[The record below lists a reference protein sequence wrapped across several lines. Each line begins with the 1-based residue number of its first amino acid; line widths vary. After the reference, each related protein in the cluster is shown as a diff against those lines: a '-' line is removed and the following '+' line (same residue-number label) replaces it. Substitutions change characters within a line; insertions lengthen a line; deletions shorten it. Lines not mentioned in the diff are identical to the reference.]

1 MIKKTIFANVL
12 VLVLFAALCGVV
24 QADEP
29 PKRIVSF
36 NLCADQ
42 LLLAL
47 ADPAQIAG
55 LSPYAV
61 NPVLSVMTDKA
72 AAFQRL
78 DWDAESVVNLA
89 PDLVLGGPSHRP
101 IHAMLSA
108 MGIRVVD
115 VELIRNLA
123 DARRQAREIGQ
134 LVGHPER
141 GEALARQLEE
151 AEARLAAVALKPP
164 RTALVIQREGY
175 REGPASLASGML
187 SVAGLRAPDRVS
199 SSAGGFMSAEQGG
212 FVSLEHLLTDG
223 PDVLVLQDPPREA
236 QDQGALFINPS
247 GAAGALRREPEDRS
261 SRTLYTLWRAAA
273 GAGAG
278 LSGDGDQGIEVENN
292 PGQRAAPPDRVTPA
306 AIVSPAGCR
315 HRQKGRPCRPSESP
329 HWSPVAASPGASWL
343 TRTIGTL
350 ASSRSRTR

>member
-1 MIKKTIFANVL
+1 MKKTSFAGML
-12 VLVLFAALCGVV
+12 AAIAVALGSMAPAVS
-24 QADEP
+24 ADGP

-61 NPVLSVMTDKA
+61 NPLLSVMTEKA
-72 AAFQRL
+72 AAFPRL

-115 VELIRNLA
+115 VALIRNIA
-123 DARRQAREIGQ
+123 DARRQAIEVGK

-141 GEALARQLEE
+141 GEALARQIEQ
-151 AEARLAAVALKPP
+151 AEMRLAAMAINPP
-164 RTALVIQREGY
+164 LTALVIQREGY

-187 SVAGLRAPDRVS
+187 SIAGLRPPDRTAPG
-199 SSAGGFMSAEQGG
+199 AGGFMAAEQGG
-212 FVSLEHLLTDG
+212 FVSLEHLLTNG

-236 QDQGALFINPS
+236 RDQGALFITHP
-247 GAAGALRREPEDRS
+247 ALLTRYGPNRRIDLPER
-261 SRTLYTLWRAAA
+261 YTLCGGPPLLQGLDYLARAIKA
-273 GAGAG
+273 
-278 LSGDGDQGIEVENN
+278 L
-292 PGQRAAPPDRVTPA
+292 
-306 AIVSPAGCR
+306 
-315 HRQKGRPCRPSESP
+315 K
-329 HWSPVAASPGASWL
+329 
-343 TRTIGTL
+343 
-350 ASSRSRTR
+350 

>member
-1 MIKKTIFANVL
+1 MMKKTSFAGML
-12 VLVLFAALCGVV
+12 AAIAVALGSMAPAVS
-24 QADEP
+24 ADGP

-42 LLLAL
+42 LLVAL

-61 NPVLSVMTDKA
+61 NPLLSVMTERA
-72 AAFQRL
+72 AAFPRL

-115 VELIRNLA
+115 VALIRNIA
-123 DARRQAREIGQ
+123 DARRQAIEVGK

-141 GEALARQLEE
+141 GEALARQIEQ
-151 AEARLAAVALKPP
+151 AEMRLAAMAINPP
-164 RTALVIQREGY
+164 LTALVIQREGY

-187 SVAGLRAPDRVS
+187 SIAGLRPPDRTAPG
-199 SSAGGFMSAEQGG
+199 AGGFMAAEQGG
-212 FVSLEHLLTDG
+212 FVSLEHLLTNG

-236 QDQGALFINPS
+236 RDQGALFITHP
-247 GAAGALRREPEDRS
+247 ALLTRYGPNRRIDLPER
-261 SRTLYTLWRAAA
+261 YTLCGGPPLLQGLDYLARAIKA
-273 GAGAG
+273 
-278 LSGDGDQGIEVENN
+278 L
-292 PGQRAAPPDRVTPA
+292 
-306 AIVSPAGCR
+306 
-315 HRQKGRPCRPSESP
+315 K
-329 HWSPVAASPGASWL
+329 
-343 TRTIGTL
+343 
-350 ASSRSRTR
+350 

>member
-1 MIKKTIFANVL
+1 MIKKTIFAGLL
-12 VLVLFAALCGVV
+12 VWVVFAAFCGSV
-24 QADEP
+24 QDVRAEGS

-61 NPVLSVMTDKA
+61 NPLLSVMTEKA
-72 AAFQRL
+72 AAFPRL
-78 DWDAESVVNLA
+78 DWDAESVVNLK

-123 DARRQAREIGQ
+123 DARRQAIEVGK

-141 GEALARQLEE
+141 GEALARQIEQ
-151 AEARLAAVALKPP
+151 AEARLSAVALKPLL
-164 RTALVIQREGY
+164 TALVIQREGY

-187 SVAGLRAPDRVS
+187 SIAGLRPPQRESAG
-199 SSAGGFMSAEQGG
+199 AGGFMSAQQGG

-236 QDQGALFINPS
+236 QDQGALFITHPALLARY
-247 GAAGALRREPEDRS
+247 GANRRIDLPER
-261 SRTLYTLWRAAA
+261 YTLC
-273 GAGAG
+273 GGPPLLQG
-278 LSGDGDQGIEVENN
+278 LDYL
-292 PGQRAAPPDRVTPA
+292 AT
-306 AIVSPAGCR
+306 AI
-315 HRQKGRPCRPSESP
+315 K
-329 HWSPVAASPGASWL
+329 
-343 TRTIGTL
+343 TL
-350 ASSRSRTR
+350 K

>member
-1 MIKKTIFANVL
+1 MIKRTIFAGL
-12 VLVLFAALCGVV
+12 LASAMFTAFCAAAHDA
-24 QADEP
+24 QADGP
-29 PKRIVSF
+29 PRRIVSF

-61 NPVLSVMTDKA
+61 NPILSVMTDKA
-72 AAFQRL
+72 ASFPRL

-123 DARRQAREIGQ
+123 DARRQAIEVGKLI
-134 LVGHPER
+134 GHPER
-141 GEALARQLEE
+141 GDALARQLEQ
-151 AEARLAAVALKPP
+151 AEARLASVALKPP
-164 RTALVIQREGY
+164 LTALVIQREGY

-187 SVAGLRAPDRVS
+187 SIAGLRAPDRAQS
-199 SSAGGFMSAEQGG
+199 GAGGFMSAEQGG

-223 PDVLVLQDPPREA
+223 PDVLVLQDPPSEA
-236 QDQGALFINPS
+236 RDQGALFITHPALLARY
-247 GAAGALRREPEDRS
+247 GANRRIDLPER
-261 SRTLYTLWRAAA
+261 YTLC
-273 GAGAG
+273 GGPPLLQG
-278 LSGDGDQGIEVENN
+278 LDYL
-292 PGQRAAPPDRVTPA
+292 AK
-306 AIVSPAGCR
+306 AIKAL
-315 HRQKGRPCRPSESP
+315 K
-329 HWSPVAASPGASWL
+329 
-343 TRTIGTL
+343 
-350 ASSRSRTR
+350 

>member
-1 MIKKTIFANVL
+1 MIKKTIFAGVL
-12 VLVLFAALCGVV
+12 VFAMFTAFCGTAQEVR
-24 QADEP
+24 ADGP
-29 PKRIVSF
+29 PKHVVSF

-61 NPVLSVMTDKA
+61 NPLLSVMTDKA
-72 AAFQRL
+72 AAFPRL

-108 MGIRVVD
+108 MGIRVVE

-123 DARRQAREIGQ
+123 DARRQAIEMGK
-134 LVGHPER
+134 LLGHPER
-141 GEALARQLEE
+141 GQALARQLEE
-151 AEARLAAVALKPP
+151 AEARLAAVALNPP
-164 RTALVIQREGY
+164 LTALVIQREGY

-187 SVAGLRAPDRVS
+187 SIAGLRPPERS
-199 SSAGGFMSAEQGG
+199 TGAGGFMSAEQGG

-236 QDQGALFINPS
+236 QDQGALFITHP
-247 GAAGALRREPEDRS
+247 ALLARYGTNRRVDLPER
-261 SRTLYTLWRAAA
+261 YTLC
-273 GAGAG
+273 GGPPLLQG
-278 LSGDGDQGIEVENN
+278 LDYL
-292 PGQRAAPPDRVTPA
+292 AK
-306 AIVSPAGCR
+306 AIKAL
-315 HRQKGRPCRPSESP
+315 K
-329 HWSPVAASPGASWL
+329 
-343 TRTIGTL
+343 
-350 ASSRSRTR
+350 

>member
-1 MIKKTIFANVL
+1 MMKKTSFAGML
-12 VLVLFAALCGVV
+12 AAIAVALGSMAPAVS
-24 QADEP
+24 ADGP

-61 NPVLSVMTDKA
+61 NPLLSVMTERA
-72 AAFQRL
+72 AAFPRL

-115 VELIRNLA
+115 VALIRNIA
-123 DARRQAREIGQ
+123 DARRQAIEVGK

-141 GEALARQLEE
+141 GEALARQIEQ
-151 AEARLAAVALKPP
+151 AEMRLAAMAINPP
-164 RTALVIQREGY
+164 LTALVIQREGY

-187 SVAGLRAPDRVS
+187 SIAGLRPPDRTAPG
-199 SSAGGFMSAEQGG
+199 AGGFMAAEQGG
-212 FVSLEHLLTDG
+212 FVSLEHLLTNG

-236 QDQGALFINPS
+236 RDQGALFITHP
-247 GAAGALRREPEDRS
+247 ALLTRYGPNRRIDLPER
-261 SRTLYTLWRAAA
+261 YTLCGGPPLLRGLDYLARAIKA
-273 GAGAG
+273 
-278 LSGDGDQGIEVENN
+278 L
-292 PGQRAAPPDRVTPA
+292 
-306 AIVSPAGCR
+306 
-315 HRQKGRPCRPSESP
+315 K
-329 HWSPVAASPGASWL
+329 
-343 TRTIGTL
+343 
-350 ASSRSRTR
+350 

>member
-1 MIKKTIFANVL
+1 MIKKTIFAAIL
-12 VLVLFAALCGVV
+12 VSATVSAFCGIAPVAR
-24 QADEP
+24 ADSP

-61 NPVLSVMTDKA
+61 DPLLSVMTGKA
-72 AAFQRL
+72 SSFPRL

-123 DARRQAREIGQ
+123 DARRQAIDVGK

-141 GEALARQLEE
+141 GEALARQLEQ
-151 AEARLAAVALKPP
+151 AEARLSAEAMKPP
-164 RTALVIQREGY
+164 LTALVIKREGY

-187 SVAGLRAPDRVS
+187 SIAGLWPPGRGSAG
-199 SSAGGFMSAEQGG
+199 AGGFKSAEQGG

-236 QDQGALFINPS
+236 RDQGALFITHPALLARY
-247 GAAGALRREPEDRS
+247 GANRRIDLPERYTVCGGPPLVQGLDYLAKAIKAL
-261 SRTLYTLWRAAA
+261 
-273 GAGAG
+273 
-278 LSGDGDQGIEVENN
+278 
-292 PGQRAAPPDRVTPA
+292 
-306 AIVSPAGCR
+306 
-315 HRQKGRPCRPSESP
+315 K
-329 HWSPVAASPGASWL
+329 
-343 TRTIGTL
+343 
-350 ASSRSRTR
+350 

>member
-1 MIKKTIFANVL
+1 MMKKTSFAGMLAAMVMAL
-12 VLVLFAALCGVV
+12 GSMVSAAL
-24 QADEP
+24 ADGP
-29 PKRIVSF
+29 PRRIVSF

-61 NPVLSVMTDKA
+61 NPLLSVMTDRA
-72 AAFQRL
+72 VPFPRL

-115 VELIRNLA
+115 VALIRNIA
-123 DARRQAREIGQ
+123 DARRQAIEVGK

-141 GEALARQLEE
+141 GEALARQIEQ
-151 AEARLAAVALKPP
+151 AEKRLAAMAINPP
-164 RTALVIQREGY
+164 LTALVIQREGY

-187 SVAGLRAPDRVS
+187 SIAGLRPPDRTS
-199 SSAGGFMSAEQGG
+199 PGAGGFMAAQQGG
-212 FVSLEHLLTDG
+212 FVSLEHLLTNG

-236 QDQGALFINPS
+236 RDQGALFITHP
-247 GAAGALRREPEDRS
+247 ALLTRYGPNRRIDLPER
-261 SRTLYTLWRAAA
+261 YTLC
-273 GAGAG
+273 GGPPLLQG
-278 LSGDGDQGIEVENN
+278 LDYLAQ
-292 PGQRAAPPDRVTPA
+292 
-306 AIVSPAGCR
+306 AIKAL
-315 HRQKGRPCRPSESP
+315 K
-329 HWSPVAASPGASWL
+329 
-343 TRTIGTL
+343 
-350 ASSRSRTR
+350 

>member
-1 MIKKTIFANVL
+1 MIKRTIFAGML
-12 VLVLFAALCGVV
+12 VSVLFAACCVAAQV
-24 QADEP
+24 ARADGP

-55 LSPYAV
+55 LSPYAE
-61 NPVLSVMTDKA
+61 NPLLSVTTEKA
-72 AAFQRL
+72 AAFPRL

-115 VELIRNLA
+115 VVLIRNLA
-123 DARRQAREIGQ
+123 DARRQAIELGK
-134 LVGHPER
+134 LFGHPER
-141 GEALARQLEE
+141 GEALARQLEQ
-151 AEARLAAVALKPP
+151 AEARLAAAALNPP

-187 SVAGLRAPDRVS
+187 SIAGLRAPERGS
-199 SSAGGFMSAEQGG
+199 SGTGGFMSAEQGG
-212 FVSLEHLLTDG
+212 FVSLEHLLTGG

-236 QDQGALFINPS
+236 RDQGALFITHPALLAKY
-247 GAAGALRREPEDRS
+247 GANKRIDLPER
-261 SRTLYTLWRAAA
+261 YTLC
-273 GAGAG
+273 GGPPLVEG
-278 LSGDGDQGIEVENN
+278 LDYL
-292 PGQRAAPPDRVTPA
+292 AK
-306 AIVSPAGCR
+306 AIKAL
-315 HRQKGRPCRPSESP
+315 K
-329 HWSPVAASPGASWL
+329 
-343 TRTIGTL
+343 
-350 ASSRSRTR
+350 

>member
-1 MIKKTIFANVL
+1 MIKKTIFASLL
-12 VLVLFAALCGVV
+12 VFAMFGGLCSTV
-24 QADEP
+24 QDARADGP

-72 AAFQRL
+72 TAFPRL

-123 DARRQAREIGQ
+123 DARRQAIEVGK

-141 GEALARQLEE
+141 GEALARELEQ
-151 AEARLAAVALKPP
+151 AEARLASVALKPP
-164 RTALVIQREGY
+164 LTAQVIQREGY

-187 SVAGLRAPDRVS
+187 SIAGLRAPDRQPS
-199 SSAGGFMSAEQGG
+199 GAGGFMSAEQGG
-212 FVSLEHLLTDG
+212 FVSLEHLLTAG
-223 PDVLVLQDPPREA
+223 PDVLVLQDPPSEA
-236 QDQGALFINPS
+236 HDQGALFITHPALLARY
-247 GAAGALRREPEDRS
+247 GANRRIDLPER
-261 SRTLYTLWRAAA
+261 YTLC
-273 GAGAG
+273 GGPPLLQG
-278 LSGDGDQGIEVENN
+278 LDYLSKAV
-292 PGQRAAPPDRVTPA
+292 
-306 AIVSPAGCR
+306 
-315 HRQKGRPCRPSESP
+315 K
-329 HWSPVAASPGASWL
+329 
-343 TRTIGTL
+343 TL
-350 ASSRSRTR
+350 K

>member
-1 MIKKTIFANVL
+1 MIKRTIFAGLL
-12 VLVLFAALCGVV
+12 VFVIFTALCGI
-24 QADEP
+24 APIAHAEGP

-61 NPVLSVMTDKA
+61 NPVLSVMTEKA
-72 AAFQRL
+72 AAFPRL

-123 DARRQAREIGQ
+123 DARRQAIELGK

-141 GEALARQLEE
+141 GEALARQLEQ
-151 AEARLAAVALKPP
+151 AETRLASVALKPP
-164 RTALVIQREGY
+164 LTAEVIQREGY

-187 SVAGLRAPDRVS
+187 SIAGLRAPDRAS
-199 SSAGGFMSAEQGG
+199 GAGGFMSASQGG
-212 FVSLEHLLTDG
+212 FTSLEQLLTSG
-223 PDVLVLQDPPREA
+223 PDVLVLQDPPSEA
-236 QDQGALFINPS
+236 RDQGALFITHP
-247 GAAGALRREPEDRS
+247 ALLARYGTNRRIDFPER
-261 SRTLYTLWRAAA
+261 YTLC
-273 GAGAG
+273 GGPPLVQG
-278 LSGDGDQGIEVENN
+278 LDYLAQ
-292 PGQRAAPPDRVTPA
+292 
-306 AIVSPAGCR
+306 AIKPL
-315 HRQKGRPCRPSESP
+315 K
-329 HWSPVAASPGASWL
+329 
-343 TRTIGTL
+343 
-350 ASSRSRTR
+350 

>member
-1 MIKKTIFANVL
+1 MMKKTSFAGMLAAVVMAL
-12 VLVLFAALCGVV
+12 GSMVPAAL
-24 QADEP
+24 ADGP
-29 PKRIVSF
+29 PRRIVSF

-61 NPVLSVMTDKA
+61 NPLLSVMTDKA
-72 AAFQRL
+72 VPFPRL

-115 VELIRNLA
+115 VALIRNIA
-123 DARRQAREIGQ
+123 DARRQAIEVGK

-141 GEALARQLEE
+141 GEALARQIEQ
-151 AEARLAAVALKPP
+151 AEMRLAAMAINPP
-164 RTALVIQREGY
+164 LTALVIQREGY

-187 SVAGLRAPDRVS
+187 SIAGLRPPDRAS
-199 SSAGGFMSAEQGG
+199 PGAGGFMAAQQGG
-212 FVSLEHLLTDG
+212 FVSLEHLLTNG

-236 QDQGALFINPS
+236 RDQGALFITHP
-247 GAAGALRREPEDRS
+247 ALLTRYGPNRRIDLPER
-261 SRTLYTLWRAAA
+261 YTLC
-273 GAGAG
+273 GGPPLLQG
-278 LSGDGDQGIEVENN
+278 LDYLAQ
-292 PGQRAAPPDRVTPA
+292 
-306 AIVSPAGCR
+306 AIKAL
-315 HRQKGRPCRPSESP
+315 K
-329 HWSPVAASPGASWL
+329 
-343 TRTIGTL
+343 
-350 ASSRSRTR
+350 

>member
-1 MIKKTIFANVL
+1 MMKKTSFAGML
-12 VLVLFAALCGVV
+12 AAIAVALGSMAPAVS
-24 QADEP
+24 ADGP

-42 LLLAL
+42 LLVAL

-61 NPVLSVMTDKA
+61 NPLLSVMTEKA
-72 AAFQRL
+72 AAFPRL

-115 VELIRNLA
+115 VALIRNIA
-123 DARRQAREIGQ
+123 DARRQAIEVGK

-141 GEALARQLEE
+141 GEVLARQIEQ
-151 AEARLAAVALKPP
+151 AEMRLAAMAINPP
-164 RTALVIQREGY
+164 LTALVIQREGY

-187 SVAGLRAPDRVS
+187 SIAGLRPPDRTAPG
-199 SSAGGFMSAEQGG
+199 AGGFMAAEQGG
-212 FVSLEHLLTDG
+212 FVSLEHLLTNG

-236 QDQGALFINPS
+236 RDQGALFITHP
-247 GAAGALRREPEDRS
+247 ALLTRYGPNRRIDLPER
-261 SRTLYTLWRAAA
+261 YTLCGGPPLLQGLDYLARAIKA
-273 GAGAG
+273 
-278 LSGDGDQGIEVENN
+278 L
-292 PGQRAAPPDRVTPA
+292 
-306 AIVSPAGCR
+306 
-315 HRQKGRPCRPSESP
+315 K
-329 HWSPVAASPGASWL
+329 
-343 TRTIGTL
+343 
-350 ASSRSRTR
+350 

>member
-1 MIKKTIFANVL
+1 MIKKTTFAGML
-12 VLVLFAALCGVV
+12 AAMLMALSSPAQPVR
-24 QADEP
+24 ADGR

-47 ADPAQIAG
+47 ADPGQIAG
-55 LSPYAV
+55 LSPYAI
-61 NPVLSVMTDKA
+61 NPLLSVMTDNA
-72 AAFQRL
+72 APFPRL

-123 DARRQAREIGQ
+123 DARRQAIEVGK

-141 GEALARQLEE
+141 GEALARKLEE
-151 AEARLAAVALKPP
+151 AEARLAAAAVKPP
-164 RTALVIQREGY
+164 LTALVIQREGY

-187 SVAGLRAPDRVS
+187 SIAGLRPPDRKAS
-199 SSAGGFMSAEQGG
+199 GAGGFMAAEQGG
-212 FVSLEHLLTDG
+212 FVSLEHLLTNG

-236 QDQGALFINPS
+236 RDQGALFITHP
-247 GAAGALRREPEDRS
+247 ALLTRYGPNRRIDLPER
-261 SRTLYTLWRAAA
+261 YTLC
-273 GAGAG
+273 GGPPLIEG
-278 LSGDGDQGIEVENN
+278 LDYLARVIE
-292 PGQRAAPPDRVTPA
+292 
-306 AIVSPAGCR
+306 
-315 HRQKGRPCRPSESP
+315 
-329 HWSPVAASPGASWL
+329 
-343 TRTIGTL
+343 TL
-350 ASSRSRTR
+350 KK